1 MAAIDR
7 GTSAICWRI
16 GVVQHMSPTKTA
28 HANKGHEIG
37 ILHESVRQPA
47 DIRRMFSLST
57 TREPSAHL
65 WTYVDTIDL
74 MRTMKAW
81 VARWAEHVRPSRTE
95 AASERTAEHYPSPAN
110 AEPNGIAS
118 TFVNA
123 RCWNRCNV
131 QREV

>member
-1 MAAIDR
+1 
-7 GTSAICWRI
+7 
-16 GVVQHMSPTKTA
+16 
-28 HANKGHEIG
+28 
-37 ILHESVRQPA
+37 
-47 DIRRMFSLST
+47 MFSLSIA
-57 TREPSAHL
+57 RELSVHL

-74 MRTMKAW
+74 MRTMMAW

-95 AASERTAEHYPSPAN
+95 AASERTAERCPSPAN
-110 AEPNGIAS
+110 TEPKGTAS